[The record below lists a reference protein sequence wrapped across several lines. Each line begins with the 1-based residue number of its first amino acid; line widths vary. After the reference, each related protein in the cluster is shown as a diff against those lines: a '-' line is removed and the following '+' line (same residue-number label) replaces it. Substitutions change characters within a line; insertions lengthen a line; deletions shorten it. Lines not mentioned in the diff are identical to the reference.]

1 MNKKKLCIFGAGG
14 AAKDAYTIVDAL
26 GLTYALDC
34 FLESDEKWTS
44 RKVEEIDVK
53 PFSYFNPK
61 KHKLILAVGDSQDRK
76 NIAGMLHPE
85 TEFLTL
91 IHPSAIIS
99 PTVKLG
105 EGCIIGAGCIMTFDV
120 IVGNHAYIN
129 IATTISHDGRIGE
142 FFTAAPG
149 VNISGNCTI
158 GDNVFIGANSSVRE
172 KTTIGDDIKIGMG
185 SIVLND
191 IVEPGLYFGAPV
203 KKIKNSSDK

>member
-26 GLTYALDC
+26 GLTNALEC
-34 FLESDEKWTS
+34 FLESDEKWTK
-44 RKVEEIDVK
+44 RKVGVVDVK
-53 PFSYFNPK
+53 PLSYFNPQ
-61 KHKLILAVGDSQDRK
+61 KHKLALAVGDSQDRK

-85 TEFLTL
+85 TEFHTL

-105 EGCIIGAGCIMTFDV
+105 EGCILGAGCIITYDV
-120 IVGNHAYIN
+120 TIGNHAYIN
-129 IATTISHDGRIGE
+129 IAATISHDCRIGE

-149 VNISGNCTI
+149 VNISGNCTV
-158 GDNVFIGANSSVRE
+158 GDGVFIGANASVRE
-172 KTTIGDDIKIGMG
+172 KTTIGDNIKVGMG

-191 IVEPGLYFGAPV
+191 LIEPGVYFGTPA
-203 KKIKNSSDK
+203 KFK